1 MCTFS
6 SPAKEITA
14 LGSVAW
20 ETTVLN
26 QGSKAGRLK
35 YYSRKS
41 SPRIIVTM
49 DIVSILAYFAIF
61 VAHISAGEGQGWT
74 VVCGSWM
81 IGSQLDKFLR
91 EWERKREVTGPL
103 ENGKKCLSYS

>member
-1 MCTFS
+1 
-6 SPAKEITA
+6 
-14 LGSVAW
+14 
-20 ETTVLN
+20 
-26 QGSKAGRLK
+26 
-35 YYSRKS
+35 
-41 SPRIIVTM
+41 M
-49 DIVSILAYFAIF
+49 DIVLILAYFAIF

>member
-6 SPAKEITA
+6 SPAREITA

-61 VAHISAGEGQGWT
+61 VAHIYAGEGQGWT
-74 VVCGSWM
+74 VVCGAGRFDHSWTSFC
-81 IGSQLDKFLR
+81 GY
-91 EWERKREVTGPL
+91 
-103 ENGKKCLSYS
+103 YSVSNHQYLVLTDFRFAFSFF